1 MTLFN
6 ESNEEMIASLQ
17 WPRMDL
23 SLMAPLTNSRHSME
37 ELEEILLNSIVQN
50 YVSPVILNELE
61 TLEERQ
67 IWRVT
72 DAASEQ
78 KYNKACLLRFLGLS
92 CQEFSVP
99 LVRDQLIQA
108 LNSSLIDSDKDTI
121 MGIFKV
127 KSTINSMKLQTME
140 DVLQIDQYF
149 QKACSSK
156 QYQQQIY
163 ASQSHSLK
171 QPYIIDQSWIPA
183 FIVCV
188 TKLVIHMQQQQQQQ
202 QQQNNNDTTIIEWK
216 TVSHRVRDVVTESIA
231 NLGPGWIEAGI
242 VLAAMVWM
250 EKQDYKLSGL
260 TALTIMPMLKDS
272 L

>member
-6 ESNEEMIASLQ
+6 ESNEEMFASSQ
-17 WPRMDL
+17 WRRMDL
-23 SLMAPLTNSRHSME
+23 SLMAQLTNSRHSME
-37 ELEEILLNSIVQN
+37 DLEEILLNSIVQN

-78 KYNKACLLRFLGLS
+78 KYTKACLLRFLGLS

-108 LNSSLIDSDKDTI
+108 LNSTLIDTDKDTI

-127 KSTINSMKLQTME
+127 KSTINRIKLQTME
-140 DVLQIDQYF
+140 DVVQIDQYF
-149 QKACSSK
+149 QKASSSK
-156 QYQQQIY
+156 QYQEHIY
-163 ASQSHSLK
+163 GSQSHSLK

-183 FIVCV
+183 FVVCV
-188 TKLVIHMQQQQQQQ
+188 TNLVIHMQQ

-216 TVSHRVRDVVTESIA
+216 TVAHRVRDIVTESIA

-242 VLAAMVWM
+242 ILTAMVWM
-250 EKQDYKLSGL
+250 EKQDYTISGL